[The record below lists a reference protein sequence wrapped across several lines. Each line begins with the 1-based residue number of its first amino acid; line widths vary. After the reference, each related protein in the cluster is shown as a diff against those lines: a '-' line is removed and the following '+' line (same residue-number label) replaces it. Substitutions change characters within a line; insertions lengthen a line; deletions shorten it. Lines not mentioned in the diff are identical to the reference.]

1 MPETLADPSV
11 ADLLVDIAD
20 HAIVEGLD
28 GRGPCVPDTSSWPP
42 DLRRPAASFV
52 TLHVRGEL
60 NGCVGAIEA
69 TDPLGVA
76 VARHAWSAAF
86 ADPRLPR
93 LDWHDYDHLDI
104 EISILSEMTPIAS
117 SSRNELLG
125 RLRPGVDGLVLSAR
139 RRRALFLPT
148 VWEQLPDPD
157 SFLDRLACKAGID
170 LANDWPS
177 TIRAATFRKQTV
189 RRRH

>member
-11 ADLLVDIAD
+11 ADLLVDLAD

-28 GRGPCVPDTSSWPP
+28 GRDPSVPDASTLPP
-42 DLRRPAASFV
+42 DLRRPAGSFV

-60 NGCVGAIEA
+60 NGCIGTIEA
-69 TDPLGVA
+69 TDPLHVA

-86 ADPRLPR
+86 ADPRLPQ
-93 LDWHDYDHLDI
+93 LGWQDYEHLSI

-117 SSRNELLG
+117 RSRNELLN
-125 RLRPGVDGLVLSAR
+125 RVRPGVDGLVISAG

-157 SFLDRLACKAGID
+157 TFLDRLAWKADID
-170 LANDWPS
+170 LVNAWPS
-177 TIRAATFRKQTV
+177 TVRAFTFQTETV
-189 RRRH
+189 RRRR